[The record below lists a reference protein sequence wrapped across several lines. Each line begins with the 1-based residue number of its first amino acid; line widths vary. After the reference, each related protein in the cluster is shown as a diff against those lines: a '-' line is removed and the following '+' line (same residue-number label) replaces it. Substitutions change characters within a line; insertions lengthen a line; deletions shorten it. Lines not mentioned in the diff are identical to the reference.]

1 MLRAWSGSR
10 QTPATRS
17 VTTEELVTKS
27 RRREGLGFIR
37 GAAIVLVALGLAAC
51 GESVEPGTEI
61 TPPVPFSPIAG
72 EIPEDTFQATA
83 TITDE
88 GLEPDRFTG
97 QVGTAFQLVIEG
109 DGTEHTLE
117 IEELVAETPIAAEGP
132 TTIDFTVVGDPGELD
147 ILLDG
152 EVAGTFER
160 QSASGA
166 TD

>member
-1 MLRAWSGSR
+1 M
-10 QTPATRS
+10 
-17 VTTEELVTKS
+17 TEELVTKS
-27 RRREGLGFIR
+27 RRREGLGLIR
-37 GAAIVLVALGLAAC
+37 GAAIVLVALGLTAC
-51 GESVEPGTEI
+51 GESIEPGTEI
-61 TPPVPFSPIAG
+61 TPPVPLSPTSG

-117 IEELVAETPIAAEGP
+117 IEELVAATPIAAEGP
-132 TTIDFTVVGDPGELD
+132 TTIDFTVVGDSGELD

-160 QSASGA
+160 QAASGA
-166 TD
+166 TDDG